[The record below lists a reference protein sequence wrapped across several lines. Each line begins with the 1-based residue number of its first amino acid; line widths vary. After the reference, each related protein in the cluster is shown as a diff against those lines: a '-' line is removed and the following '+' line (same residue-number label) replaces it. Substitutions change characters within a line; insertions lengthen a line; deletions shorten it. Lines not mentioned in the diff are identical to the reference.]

1 MSHDFRRATHLSLG
15 YKSGMGALPFVPRID
30 YVETDPMSNPFI
42 APAAAF
48 WVPGEGDFRRVPAAI
63 ASLYFACE
71 WEFSFSLAGG
81 GLSRS
86 WSGTLKRGILR
97 DVDDEGFTETGV
109 HRQTMGDAWSFY
121 LDSGNPVPR
130 DLDFYLP
137 EAAWSESHIEED
149 FWAEMSV
156 WLYAIGSTVYGPIY
170 YAAADLWLTGTYGGV
185 FGVGVAAHLTAKET
199 LVSISTGVARDGVPV
214 SGLTYAGIPWT
225 LIGVDVVSFSGEITP
240 TAWLV

>member
-30 YVETDPMSNPFI
+30 YVETDPMSDPFI

-63 ASLYFACE
+63 ASLYFASE
-71 WEFSFSLAGG
+71 WEFSFSLTGPG
-81 GLSRS
+81 SLSRS

-97 DVDDEGFTETGV
+97 GVDDEGFTETGV

-130 DLDFYLP
+130 DLDP
-137 EAAWSESHIEED
+137 QAAWTESHIEED
-149 FWAEMSV
+149 FQAAMGVS
-156 WLYAIGSTVYGPIY
+156 LNAIGSTVYGPIY
-170 YAAADLWLTGTYGGV
+170 YAAADLWLTGTYGGA
-185 FGVGVAAHLTAKET
+185 FGVGVAAHLTDTEET
-199 LVSISTGVARDGVPV
+199 LVSISTGDMEDGVPV

-225 LIGVDVVSFSGEITP
+225 LIGADVVSFSGEITP